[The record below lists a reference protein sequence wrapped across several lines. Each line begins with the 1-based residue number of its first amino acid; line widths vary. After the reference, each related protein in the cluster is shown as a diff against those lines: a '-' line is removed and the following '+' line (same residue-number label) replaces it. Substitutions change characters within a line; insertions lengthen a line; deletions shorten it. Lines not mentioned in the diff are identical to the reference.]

1 MEMQTPEVAFHQW
14 LVESLGRALRA
25 FRADDANLDHLARS
39 VDHAD
44 LKRRM
49 LMHHFFR

>member
-1 MEMQTPEVAFHQW
+1 MEMQTPQVAFHQW

-25 FRADDANLDHLARS
+25 FRADDAHLDYLARS

-49 LMHHFFR
+49 QMHQIFR